1 MTVYKKLFE
10 VQQELKAPKNQRN
23 SFGNY
28 NYRSAEDILEALKP
42 VLAAH
47 EATVILSDKI
57 IVKENMWTYAEATA
71 TFVDIETGE
80 SVSSNG
86 YAREAETKKGM
97 DPSQITGS
105 ASSYARK
112 YALNGLFLIDDS
124 VDPDSDSHQKITGSE
139 SQGSNRKFTKDDV
152 TALRLDLVKVAT
164 ATKKDVNEL
173 EAWVAQQIGVD
184 NFDSINQ
191 LSFVKANALVKQMV
205 VKAGV

>member
-10 VQQELKAPKNQRN
+10 VQMELKAPKNQRN
-23 SFGNY
+23 SFGGY

-42 VLAAH
+42 VLKNH
-47 EATVILSDKI
+47 NATVFISDKI
-57 IVKENMWTYAEATA
+57 VVKENLWTYAEATA

-112 YALNGLFLIDDS
+112 YALNGLLLIDDTKDADTDEQHIQTTATKPKAFS
-124 VDPDSDSHQKITGSE
+124 
-139 SQGSNRKFTKDDV
+139 KDDV
-152 TALRLDLVKVAT
+152 TALRLDLVKLAT
-164 ATKKDVNEL
+164 ATSKDVNEL
-173 EAWVAQQIGVD
+173 EKRVATAIGLD
-184 NFDSINQ
+184 SFEAINNQHNFA
-191 LSFVKANALVKQMV
+191 KANALVKQAMV
-205 VKAGV
+205 QAGL